1 MSVESTSR
9 STTFRPRHSM
19 RENAYATG
27 TDETTTP
34 TVESPAYTN
43 EFQV

>member
-1 MSVESTSR
+1 MSVERTSSR
-9 STTFRPRHSM
+9 TTLRPRHSI

-27 TDETTTP
+27 TDDSTTP

-43 EFQV
+43 EFHV